1 MIGPD
6 TLTAARILIV
16 DDQDANVAM
25 LTALLRQAG
34 YNKITG
40 VTDPRAAGAAFTEF
54 APDLVLLDLVM
65 PDLDGFGVMAQLRPL
80 VPAGGFVPILVLTA
94 ELTSE
99 AKRQALADGATDF
112 LTKPLDTTEVR
123 LRIRNLLHTRAL
135 HLGLQDQND
144 RLDAIVRERTQ
155 ALLERTQEVEE
166 ARAQVLDLYRELAKR
181 NQELHDLVARLT
193 DRPAEPA
200 PREAAS
206 DAALAGDAP
215 IQRLTPR
222 EYEVL
227 RYLAQGHTNN
237 EIAATLVVSV
247 ATVKF
252 HVEHII
258 AKLGVA
264 SRTQAAV
271 RAVERGFL
279 TPESARLVTQASE
292 VNR

>member
-6 TLTAARILIV
+6 TLSAARILIV
-16 DDQDANVAM
+16 DDQESIVAM

-34 YNKITG
+34 YSTIKA
-40 VTDPRAAGAAFTEF
+40 VTDPRAAAAAFAEF

-65 PDLDGFGVMAQLRPL
+65 PHLDGFGVMAQLRPL

-112 LTKPLDTTEVR
+112 LTKPLDTTEAR

-135 HLGLQDQND
+135 HLGLQDQNA
-144 RLDAIVRERTQ
+144 RLEAMVRERTQ
-155 ALLERTQEVEE
+155 ALTERTQEVEA
-166 ARAQVLDLYRELAKR
+166 ARAEVLELYRELAKR
-181 NQELHDLVARLT
+181 NQELHELVARLT
-193 DRPAEPA
+193 AQPAAPA
-200 PREAAS
+200 PG
-206 DAALAGDAP
+206 DAALE
-215 IQRLTPR
+215 RLTPR
-222 EYEVL
+222 EHEVL
-227 RYLAQGHTNN
+227 RCLAQGQTNA
-237 EIAATLVVSV
+237 EIAAALVVSV

-264 SRTQAAV
+264 SRTQAAL

-279 TPESARLVTQASE
+279 
-292 VNR
+292 

>member
-16 DDQDANVAM
+16 DDQESNVAVM
-25 LTALLRQAG
+25 TALLRQAG
-34 YNKITG
+34 YAAIKG
-40 VTDPRAAGAAFTEF
+40 VTDPRAAAAAFAEF

-65 PDLDGFGVMAQLRPL
+65 PHLDGFGVMAQLRPL

-94 ELTSE
+94 ELTGE

-112 LTKPLDTTEVR
+112 LTKPLDTTEAR

-135 HLGLQDQND
+135 HLGLQDQNA
-144 RLDAIVRERTQ
+144 RLDALVRERTQ
-155 ALLERTQEVEE
+155 ALTERTQEVEA
-166 ARAQVLDLYRELAKR
+166 ARAEVLELYRELAKR
-181 NQELHDLVARLT
+181 NQELHALVARLT
-193 DRPAEPA
+193 AHPAAPA
-200 PREAAS
+200 PREAAR
-206 DAALAGDAP
+206 DAAGPEDALLE
-215 IQRLTPR
+215 RLTPR
-222 EYEVL
+222 EREVL
-227 RYLAQGHTNN
+227 RCLAQGQTNG
-237 EIAATLVVSV
+237 EIAAALVVSV

-264 SRTQAAV
+264 SRTQAAL

-279 TPESARLVTQASE
+279 
-292 VNR
+292 